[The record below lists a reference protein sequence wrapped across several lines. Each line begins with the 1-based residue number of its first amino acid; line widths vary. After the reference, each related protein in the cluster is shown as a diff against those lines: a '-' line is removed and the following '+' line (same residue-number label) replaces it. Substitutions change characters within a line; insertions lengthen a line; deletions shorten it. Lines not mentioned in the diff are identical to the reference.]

1 MLLLYN
7 VQSNML
13 ETDTILKNNK
23 GCFKKKPTWY
33 SVTLSR
39 TVITKRNIFARLRQS
54 YDNWLVYG
62 LFREQ

>member
-1 MLLLYN
+1 
-7 VQSNML
+7 ML